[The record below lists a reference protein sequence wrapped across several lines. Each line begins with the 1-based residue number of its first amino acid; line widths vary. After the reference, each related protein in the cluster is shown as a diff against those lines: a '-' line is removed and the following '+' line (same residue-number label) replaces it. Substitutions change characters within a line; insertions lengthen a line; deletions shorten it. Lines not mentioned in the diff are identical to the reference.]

1 MKSFENLTS
10 VQEAASRLK
19 ISEELVMKF
28 IKNGIVKAIVKR
40 SNTKLTQY
48 NLRRLN
54 QAIRL
59 HEQCLPSEIIEY
71 KLNN

>member
-10 VQEAASRLK
+10 IKDAASRLK

-28 IKNGIVKAIVKR
+28 IKNGIVKAIVKC

-48 NLRRLN
+48 NLRRLS
-54 QAIRL
+54 QVIKL
-59 HEQCLPSEIIEY
+59 HEQCLPSEMIEF

>member
-10 VQEAASRLK
+10 IQDAASSLK
-19 ISEELVMKF
+19 ISEELIMKF

-48 NLRRLN
+48 NLRRLS
-54 QAIRL
+54 QAIEL
-59 HEQCLPSEIIEY
+59 HEQCLPSEMIEF